1 MTKIL
6 DMLAL
11 PFLATFVVACFAY
24 IWIAWLS
31 DKDKRALR
39 PNEDGGYDDVD
50 PDSERPAK
58 RN

>member
-1 MTKIL
+1 MTKIA

-11 PFLATFVVACFAY
+11 PFLATFVVACLGY
-24 IWIAWLS
+24 IWFAWLR
-31 DKDKRALR
+31 DKNNRALR

-50 PDSERPAK
+50 PDSEWPAK